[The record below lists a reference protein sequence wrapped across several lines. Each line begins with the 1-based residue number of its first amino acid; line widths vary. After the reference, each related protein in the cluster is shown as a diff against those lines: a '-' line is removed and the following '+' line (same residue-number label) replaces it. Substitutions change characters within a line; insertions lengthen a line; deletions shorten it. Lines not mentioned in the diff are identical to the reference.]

1 MMVVMLMFVI
11 VVVVMFMLIFIVIIR
26 ILDGFDPA
34 GRFHGLLKIETS
46 CIEDIGDFDLCV
58 VGFNDLSACLQAADD
73 LFQKTELLRRD
84 HVHFI
89 EEDGVAELELLD
101 EKILDI
107 FFLDGILGQAS
118 AVLKFVVHARA
129 VDDSDDV
136 VKFHR
141 KTCVGALLADVGDGL
156 GDRDRL
162 ADAGGFNNDIVILLC
177 LCQFA
182 KLVGKIVSQ
191 CAANAA
197 VCQRYKIAVFLISE
211 ALQSE
216 SSCNMNKWDAHRV
229 MYSDK
234 HVGIKCATVINEE
247 SKEGKRNEKFYH
259 IIDKEADYYI
269 FCKVVLVGRNDKSML
284 NLNNWFF
291 YIIPNWYLVSE
302 SGNNN
307 RISIKKIERM
317 VQATGILDIK
327 TKLDSMIKNE

>member
-1 MMVVMLMFVI
+1 MKGKEFTGKEH
-11 VVVVMFMLIFIVIIR
+11 FMINGEKTGLSIIDFWIWNSR
-26 ILDGFDPA
+26 HLED
-34 GRFHGLLKIETS
+34 LK
-46 CIEDIGDFDLCV
+46 D
-58 VGFNDLSACLQAADD
+58 
-73 LFQKTELLRRD
+73 
-84 HVHFI
+84 
-89 EEDGVAELELLD
+89 
-101 EKILDI
+101 
-107 FFLDGILGQAS
+107 
-118 AVLKFVVHARA
+118 
-129 VDDSDDV
+129 
-136 VKFHR
+136 
-141 KTCVGALLADVGDGL
+141 
-156 GDRDRL
+156 
-162 ADAGGFNNDIVILLC
+162 
-177 LCQFA
+177 
-182 KLVGKIVSQ
+182 
-191 CAANAA
+191 
-197 VCQRYKIAVFLISE
+197 KIAVFLISE

-269 FCKVVLVGRNDKSML
+269 FCKVVLVGRSDKSML